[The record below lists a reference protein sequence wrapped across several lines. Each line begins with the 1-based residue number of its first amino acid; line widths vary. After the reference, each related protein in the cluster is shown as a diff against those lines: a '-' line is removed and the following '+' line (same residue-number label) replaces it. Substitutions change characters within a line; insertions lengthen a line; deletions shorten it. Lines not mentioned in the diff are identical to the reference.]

1 MPKNPRVRKLM
12 DGQHVKGSER
22 LLNLTLQ
29 YLCDIFWSLWRK
41 VSWKSS
47 VLVVPEILRLFVN
60 LLTPHGSY
68 SVSVK
73 AGVQRKKLKCS
84 DP

>member
-29 YLCDIFWSLWRK
+29 YLCDIF
-41 VSWKSS
+41 
-47 VLVVPEILRLFVN
+47 
-60 LLTPHGSY
+60 
-68 SVSVK
+68 
-73 AGVQRKKLKCS
+73 
-84 DP
+84 